1 MKRNVNNSLMSME
14 RKQYG
19 AVLRQLVNA
28 AVEVVRR
35 RYVMW
40 GIKKVTTINLKP
52 LVKELELLV
61 QWFNF

>member
-1 MKRNVNNSLMSME
+1 MKRNVNNNLMSME

-35 RYVMW
+35 NNCQRMMCYEYLATAETMS
-40 GIKKVTTINLKP
+40 IKKMLYC
-52 LVKELELLV
+52 E
-61 QWFNF
+61 

>member
-1 MKRNVNNSLMSME
+1 MSME

-35 RYVMW
+35 SNYSSIVV
-40 GIKKVTTINLKP
+40 GSFP
-52 LVKELELLV
+52 CVKSVHQTSSVYQME
-61 QWFNF
+61 QK

>member
-1 MKRNVNNSLMSME
+1 MSME

-35 RYVMW
+35 GY
-40 GIKKVTTINLKP
+40 IISFILSKCKVSS
-52 LVKELELLV
+52 
-61 QWFNF
+61 